1 MVLDTH
7 VLLWWLSAPT
17 NLPARARKTLATA
30 IAKGPMTL
38 SAISI
43 FEIATG
49 VRRGRIELRQPLEDW
64 FQDLMRLPEIRIE
77 PVSAVIAA
85 HAAGFDENVHG
96 DPADRIILATA
107 RVLGLSLATADEKM
121 RSSKLTSL
129 AW

>member
-7 VLLWWLSAPT
+7 VLLWWLSASAS
-17 NLPARARKTLATA
+17 LPARARKALGTA
-30 IAKGPMTL
+30 IAKGPVTV

-43 FEIATG
+43 FEVATG
-49 VRRGRIELRQPLEDW
+49 VRRGRIELRQPVEDW
-64 FQDLMRLPEIRIE
+64 VRDLLRLPEVRIE
-77 PVSAVIAA
+77 AVSAVIAA

-107 RVLGLSLATADEKM
+107 SVLGLRLATADEKL
-121 RSSKLTSL
+121 RSSNLIAL

>member
-7 VLLWWLSAPT
+7 VLLWWLSASA
-17 NLPARARKTLATA
+17 NLPARARKALRTA
-30 IAKGPMTL
+30 IAKGPVTL

-49 VRRGRIELRQPLEDW
+49 VRRGRIALRQPLEDW

-77 PVSAVIAA
+77 PVSAVIAT

-107 RVLGLSLATADEKM
+107 SVLGLPLATADEKL
-121 RSSKLTSL
+121 RSSKLTAL

>member
-1 MVLDTH
+1 M
-7 VLLWWLSAPT
+7 
-17 NLPARARKTLATA
+17 
-30 IAKGPMTL
+30 

-64 FQDLMRLPEIRIE
+64 FQDLARLPEIRIA

-85 HAAGFDENVHG
+85 HAAGFDDNVHG

-107 RVLGLSLATADEKM
+107 SVLGLPLATADEKL

>member
-7 VLLWWLSAPT
+7 VLLWWLSAPA
-17 NLPARARKTLATA
+17 NLPARARKVLGAA
-30 IAKGPMTL
+30 IAKGPVTL

-49 VRRGRIELRQPLEDW
+49 VRRGRIALRQPLEDW
-64 FQDLMRLPEIRIE
+64 FEDLQRLPEIRIE
-77 PVSAVIAA
+77 PVSAAIAA

-96 DPADRIILATA
+96 DPADRIILATS
-107 RVLGLSLATADEKM
+107 RVLRLPLATADDKL
-121 RSSKLTSL
+121 RSSKLTAL